1 MIRFAFAMMLF
12 GSVAAK
18 AQSIDVAPPGPVLA
32 GDAVSIKLAGM
43 PANSNVTVSAQ
54 RLLNSG
60 AKRVLYRAE
69 AVYETGADGSL
80 DMSAAMPSSGSYRG
94 ADVRGLFW
102 SMVPSQATP
111 PAELAPEQVLLVAQV
126 DGKTVAKTIVQ
137 FVNTLPSVKVEVVD
151 AFPGAVLAM
160 MPGAQRQ
167 PVVIVLG
174 GSEGGASAVR
184 QMALNLGA
192 RGFAALGL
200 PYYSPAAWSSPV
212 RELPSLPQ
220 SFVDIPVDRL
230 QAVHAWLL
238 KRGDVD
244 ASRIGVLGVSKGA
257 EFALIAASKMPW
269 IRSVAAIVPSDV
281 VWQGWGPDVI
291 PPDSMRSSFSFG
303 GKALPFVPNKDF
315 FEEMAGF
322 RTGAD
327 VRYRRAYDKGRAAF
341 PAAAVA
347 ARIRVEDFK
356 GPLLVAGGIEDQMWA
371 SGAMVQNIVERRVEA
386 KLETVALIFTDAG
399 HMLSGTGWSPTT
411 QYDAGPFKTGGTP
424 AANAKAQAEVWQAT
438 LSFLARTLASGSAGL
453 PVLKNKQVQRPA
465 GQALPLKR
473 NTQLAV

>member
-12 GSVAAK
+12 GSVGAT
-18 AQSIDVAPPGPVLA
+18 AQTIDVAPAGPILA

-43 PANSNVTVSAQ
+43 PAKSSVTVSAQ
-54 RLLNSG
+54 RLQNSG
-60 AKRVLYRAE
+60 AKNVLYRAE
-69 AVYETGADGSL
+69 AVYEAGPDGSL
-80 DMSAAMPSSGSYRG
+80 DLSTAIPSSGSYRG
-94 ADVRGLFW
+94 ADLRGLFW
-102 SMVPSQATP
+102 SMVPSQASV
-111 PAELAPEQVLLVAQV
+111 PAELALEQVLLVAQV

-137 FVNTLPSVKVEVVD
+137 FVHTLPGVKVEEID

-160 MPGAQRQ
+160 IPGAQKR

-184 QMALNLGA
+184 QMAVHLGA
-192 RGFAALGL
+192 RGFAVLGL
-200 PYYSPAAWSSPV
+200 PYYSPASWNSPV

-230 QAVHAWLL
+230 QAVHAWLG

-244 ASRIGVLGVSKGA
+244 ASRIGILGVSKGA

-269 IRSVAAIVPSDV
+269 IRSVVAIVPSDV

-291 PPDSMRSSFSFG
+291 PVDSMRSSFSFG

-315 FEEMAGF
+315 FEEMGGF

-341 PAAAVA
+341 PGAAVA

-371 SGAMVQNIVERRVEA
+371 SGAMVQNIAERRVEA

-399 HMLSGTGWSPTT
+399 HMLSGTGWNPTT

-424 AANAKAQAEVWQAT
+424 AANAKAQAQVWQAT
-438 LSFLARTLASGSAGL
+438 LSFLTRTLAPGPASL
-453 PVLKNKQVQRPA
+453 PVLSQKQARPPA
-465 GQALPLKR
+465 GPGRQLKKQTQLPL
-473 NTQLAV
+473 